1 MPFPESFPVHNGY
14 IDGIAS
20 SGYIEGWAFDSE
32 APLDPLMISI
42 LDEPDHEIA
51 WGLAHL
57 YREDLS
63 AAGCA
68 AGWCA
73 FRVKTTASVSRLRKR
88 TLMLIDRSSRA
99 EIVRRFPV
107 PYAEDWAGDLSTIAD
122 LVASDPTTITS
133 IFQLTG
139 CEEIFSHFLTIR
151 GVDAFIR
158 AAYVY
163 ALGRPADASGLASY
177 GQMIRNNLL
186 TPFQML
192 EILTNSDEFRA
203 RTRLLAAPNSVGFPF
218 R

>member
-1 MPFPESFPVHNGY
+1 VLKGY

-20 SGYIEGWAFDSE
+20 SGYIDGWAFESE
-32 APLDPLMISI
+32 RPLDPLVIGI
-42 LDEPDHEIA
+42 LDETEQEIA

-73 FRVKTTASVSRLRKR
+73 FRVRAGSSVSRLKKQALTLVDR
-88 TLMLIDRSSRA
+88 TSKQAIMRRSS
-99 EIVRRFPV
+99 V
-107 PYAEDWAGDLSTIAD
+107 PYAEDWDGALTTIAEV
-122 LVASDPTTITS
+122 VASDPTTITS
-133 IFQLTG
+133 ILELKG
-139 CEEIFSHFLTIR
+139 CHDIFSAFMYTH

-177 GQMIRNNLL
+177 GQKIRKNIL
-186 TPFQML
+186 TPFQLL
-192 EILTNSDEFRA
+192 EIMTDSDEFRS
-203 RTRLLAAPNSVGFPF
+203 RPRLLAAPNTSGFPF
-218 R
+218 RQSADV

>member
-1 MPFPESFPVHNGY
+1 MLRGY

-20 SGYIEGWAFDSE
+20 SGYIDGWAFDSDR
-32 APLDPLMISI
+32 PLDPLVIGI
-42 LDEPDHEIA
+42 LDEHEQEVA

-73 FRVKTTASVSRLRKR
+73 FRVRTGASVSRLRR
-88 TLMLIDRSSRA
+88 QALTLVDRVA
-99 EIVRRFPV
+99 KGAIVRRFPV
-107 PYAEDWAGDLSTIAD
+107 PYAEDWDGTLTTIAEV
-122 LVASDPTTITS
+122 VASDPTTITS
-133 IFQLTG
+133 IVQLRG
-139 CEEIFSHFLTIR
+139 CEEIFVRFMYTH

-163 ALGRPADASGLASY
+163 ALGRPADASGLGSY
-177 GQMIRNNLL
+177 GQKIRKNLL
-186 TPFQML
+186 TPFQLL
-192 EILTNSDEFRA
+192 ENMTASDEFRS
-203 RTRLLAAPNSVGFPF
+203 RPRLLAAPNTSGFPF